1 MKEITNLMIHKY
13 NILELGID
21 FMGFSLQEKEKLTY
35 DHLIVPRRLKGK
47 ETIQNGA
54 ILIEISHNYL
64 HVIESYDLEIF
75 NLITS
80 EMIDE
85 NINKIDLEHIKRID
99 SLLLF
104 FEMEHRNHTT
114 RKGKPIIKDEYIE
127 KRYLRRLK

>member
-1 MKEITNLMIHKY
+1 MLVIALYDVHFGR
-13 NILELGID
+13 LSLID
-21 FMGFSLQEKEKLTY
+21 
-35 DHLIVPRRLKGK
+35 
-47 ETIQNGA
+47 ETG
-54 ILIEISHNYL
+54 
-64 HVIESYDLEIF
+64 ESYDLEIF

-99 SLLLF
+99 SLLSF

>member
-1 MKEITNLMIHKY
+1 
-13 NILELGID
+13 
-21 FMGFSLQEKEKLTY
+21 
-35 DHLIVPRRLKGK
+35 
-47 ETIQNGA
+47 
-54 ILIEISHNYL
+54 
-64 HVIESYDLEIF
+64 
-75 NLITS
+75 
-80 EMIDE
+80 MIDE